1 MKRIKV
7 LSLFSG
13 IGSFEKA
20 LKNLNI
26 DFELVNYCE
35 IDKFASYAY
44 SILHKVDE
52 KLNLGDISKVDVEKL
67 NDFDLLTYGFPC
79 QDISLA
85 GKRRGIIK
93 GETRSGLLFEA
104 LKIIE
109 EKKPSYAIAENVKN
123 LTSKMF
129 VNDLKNMV
137 QELDDMGYNSYWKIL
152 NSKDYRSAQSRER
165 VFVVS
170 IRKDVD
176 NGTFEFPESM
186 NTHIPLSEITEK
198 VIDEKYYCKENMPI
212 KKLINNINR
221 KIVAFKNPSKFGLIK
236 VGDIEK
242 SNMLEMNRRVFSELG
257 ASPTLVTSSDSI
269 PKIIHCRIRKL
280 TPLECWR
287 LTGFTT
293 DDYWSVR
300 RALEERFY
308 RNKDKSDSRMYK
320 MAGNSIVVN
329 VVESIFEKLLKLEDN

>member
-1 MKRIKV
+1 MIKL

-20 LKNLNI
+20 LDNLKINY
-26 DFELVNYCE
+26 ELINYCE

-52 KLNLGDISKVDVEKL
+52 NLNLGDILKVDLENL

-85 GKRRGIIK
+85 GKKRGIIK
-93 GETRSGLLFEA
+93 GKTRSGLLFEA

-109 EKKPSYAIAENVKN
+109 TKKPKYAIAENVRN

-129 VNDLKNMV
+129 INDFNNML

-152 NSKDYRSAQSRER
+152 NSKDYRASQSRER
-165 VFVVS
+165 VFIVS
-170 IRKDVD
+170 IRKDID
-176 NGTFEFPESM
+176 NGKFEFPESI
-186 NTHIPLSEITEK
+186 NTHIPLNEVTESN
-198 VIDEKYYCKENMPI
+198 IDEKYYCKENIHI
-212 KKLINNINR
+212 KKFLDNINR
-221 KIVAFKNPSKFGLIK
+221 KIIDFKDPSKFGLLR
-236 VGDIEK
+236 VGEIDNP
-242 SNMLEMNRRVFSELG
+242 NMLDMNKRVFSDLG
-257 ASPTLVTSSDSI
+257 VSPTITTGSDSI
-269 PKIIHCRIRKL
+269 PKIIQCKIRKL

-287 LTGFTT
+287 LTGFS
-293 DDYWSVR
+293 DEDYWIVR
-300 RALEERFY
+300 RGLEKRFY
-308 RNKDKSDSRMYK
+308 GNKDRSDSQMYK

-329 VVESIFEKLLKLEDN
+329 VVENIFRELLKQSNI

>member
-44 SILHKVDE
+44 SVLHKVDE
-52 KLNLGDISKVDVEKL
+52 NLNLGDISKVDVKKL

-129 VNDLKNMV
+129 INDLKNMV

-165 VFVVS
+165 VFIVS

-221 KIVAFKNPSKFGLIK
+221 KIVDFKNPSKFGLIK

-242 SNMLEMNRRVFSELG
+242 PNMLEMNRRVFSELG
-257 ASPTLVTSSDSI
+257 ASPTLVTNSDSI

-293 DDYWSVR
+293 DDYWLVR

-308 RNKDKSDSRMYK
+308 RNKDKSDSKMYK

-329 VVESIFEKLLKLEDN
+329 VVESIFERLLNLEDN